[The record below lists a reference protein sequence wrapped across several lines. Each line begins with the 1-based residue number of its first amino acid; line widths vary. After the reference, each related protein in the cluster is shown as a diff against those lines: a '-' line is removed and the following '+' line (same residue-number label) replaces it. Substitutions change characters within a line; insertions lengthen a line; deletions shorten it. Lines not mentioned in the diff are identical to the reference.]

1 VPGTAPAALPP
12 LSPCLAQTWC
22 LCCLRPHDMET
33 CMEARRN
40 CHPMLLSWSSEKD
53 LAAIQAALAVEGEK
67 KLEKKLSEDR
77 EARTAKWREEVKARG
92 SFY

>member
-1 VPGTAPAALPP
+1 M
-12 LSPCLAQTWC
+12 Q
-22 LCCLRPHDMET
+22 T

-40 CHPMLLSWSSEKD
+40 CHPMLLPWNSEKD

-67 KLEKKLSEDR
+67 LLSEAR
-77 EARTAKWREEVKARG
+77 EARTAKLREEVKARG

>member
-1 VPGTAPAALPP
+1 
-12 LSPCLAQTWC
+12 
-22 LCCLRPHDMET
+22 
-33 CMEARRN
+33 MEARRN

>member
-1 VPGTAPAALPP
+1 MCLHRIYFNPPSSPPRRFIAVPKT
-12 LSPCLAQTWC
+12 
-22 LCCLRPHDMET
+22 HDMMT

-40 CHPMLLSWSSEKD
+40 FHPMLLSWNSEKD
-53 LAAIQAALAVEGEK
+53 LPAIQAALAVEW
-67 KLEKKLSEDR
+67 EKKLSEDR

>member
-1 VPGTAPAALPP
+1 M
-12 LSPCLAQTWC
+12 Q
-22 LCCLRPHDMET
+22 T

-40 CHPMLLSWSSEKD
+40 CQPMLLSWNSEKD
-53 LAAIQAALAVEGEK
+53 LPAIQAALAVEGEK
-67 KLEKKLSEDR
+67 LLSEAR

>member
-1 VPGTAPAALPP
+1 
-12 LSPCLAQTWC
+12 
-22 LCCLRPHDMET
+22 MKT

-40 CHPMLLSWSSEKD
+40 CHPMLLSWNSEKD
-53 LAAIQAALAVEGEK
+53 LAAIQAALAVEGK
-67 KLEKKLSEDR
+67 KKLSEAWSEAR

>member
-1 VPGTAPAALPP
+1 MPGTAPAALPP

-22 LCCLRPHDMET
+22 LCCLRPHDMKT

-40 CHPMLLSWSSEKD
+40 CHPMLLSWNSEKD
-53 LAAIQAALAVEGEK
+53 LAAIQAALAVEGK
-67 KLEKKLSEDR
+67 KKLSEYR

>member
-1 VPGTAPAALPP
+1 MPGTAPAALPP
-12 LSPCLAQTWC
+12 LSPCRAQTWC
-22 LCCLRPHDMET
+22 LCCLRPHDMTT

-40 CHPMLLSWSSEKD
+40 WHPMLLSWNSEKD
-53 LAAIQAALAVEGEK
+53 LAAIQAALAVEGK
-67 KLEKKLSEDR
+67 KKLSEDR

>member
-1 VPGTAPAALPP
+1 M
-12 LSPCLAQTWC
+12 Q
-22 LCCLRPHDMET
+22 T

-40 CHPMLLSWSSEKD
+40 CPMLLSWNSEKD
-53 LAAIQAALAVEGEK
+53 LAAIQAALAVEW
-67 KLEKKLSEDR
+67 EKKLSEDR

>member
-1 VPGTAPAALPP
+1 M
-12 LSPCLAQTWC
+12 Q
-22 LCCLRPHDMET
+22 T

-40 CHPMLLSWSSEKD
+40 CHPMLLSWNSETD
-53 LAAIQAALAVEGEK
+53 LAAIQAALAVDGEK
-67 KLEKKLSEDR
+67 LLSEAR

>member
-1 VPGTAPAALPP
+1 MT
-12 LSPCLAQTWC
+12 
-22 LCCLRPHDMET
+22 T

-40 CHPMLLSWSSEKD
+40 WHPMLLSWNSEKD
-53 LAAIQAALAVEGEK
+53 LAAIQAALAVLGK
-67 KLEKKLSEDR
+67 KKLSEDR

>member
-1 VPGTAPAALPP
+1 
-12 LSPCLAQTWC
+12 
-22 LCCLRPHDMET
+22 MET

-53 LAAIQAALAVEGEK
+53 LAAIQAALAVEGK
-67 KLEKKLSEDR
+67 KKLSEAR

>member
-1 VPGTAPAALPP
+1 MPVLLETSRHADVHGGQAQ
-12 LSPCLAQTWC
+12 LS
-22 LCCLRPHDMET
+22 
-33 CMEARRN
+33 
-40 CHPMLLSWSSEKD
+40 PMLLSWNSEKD

-67 KLEKKLSEDR
+67 LLSEAR

>member
-1 VPGTAPAALPP
+1 MHGGQAQ
-12 LSPCLAQTWC
+12 LS
-22 LCCLRPHDMET
+22 
-33 CMEARRN
+33 
-40 CHPMLLSWSSEKD
+40 PMLLSWNSEKD

-67 KLEKKLSEDR
+67 LLSEAR

>member
-1 VPGTAPAALPP
+1 M
-12 LSPCLAQTWC
+12 Q
-22 LCCLRPHDMET
+22 T

-40 CHPMLLSWSSEKD
+40 CHLMLLSWNSEKD

-67 KLEKKLSEDR
+67 LLSEAR

>member
-1 VPGTAPAALPP
+1 
-12 LSPCLAQTWC
+12 
-22 LCCLRPHDMET
+22 MKT

-40 CHPMLLSWSSEKD
+40 CHPMLLSWNSEKD

-67 KLEKKLSEDR
+67 LLS

>member
-1 VPGTAPAALPP
+1 
-12 LSPCLAQTWC
+12 
-22 LCCLRPHDMET
+22 MMT
-33 CMEARRN
+33 CMEARRS
-40 CHPMLLSWSSEKD
+40 CHPMLLSWNSEKD

-67 KLEKKLSEDR
+67 LLSEAR